1 MEQVNRSPPVYCNYY
16 REMADAIR
24 ALAPMLRF
32 REARNELWLLANNY
46 EWLADYLETHPAL
59 SEAARLALDVE
70 WQARRGGGR
79 DAGAASS

>member
-1 MEQVNRSPPVYCNYY
+1 MQQADKSPPVYSNYY

-24 ALAPMLRF
+24 ALAPSLRF

-46 EWLADYLETHPAL
+46 EWLADYLQSHPAL

-70 WQARRGGGR
+70 WQARRSNGR
-79 DAGAASS
+79 DSGAGPS

>member
-1 MEQVNRSPPVYCNYY
+1 MTYESPAPVYANYY

-24 ALAPMLRF
+24 TLAPMLKF
-32 REARNELWLLANNY
+32 REARNELWLLANSY

-70 WQARRGGGR
+70 WQARRSSLRDQADGR
-79 DAGAASS
+79 S

>member
-1 MEQVNRSPPVYCNYY
+1 MNQPDTAPRDYSIYY

-24 ALAPMLRF
+24 ALVPMLRF

-59 SEAARLALDVE
+59 SEAARRALDVE
-70 WQARRGGGR
+70 WQARRGTSHA
-79 DAGAASS
+79 AGPS